1 MEFTINAI
9 EAKLVEKFFHTVREP
24 ESTCIAAGDGWEVG
38 APLAAASNRK
48 DDTKVGIGL
57 FQLDQ
62 RGHATLNSIH
72 RNLCVC
78 ILVAEL

>member
-1 MEFTINAI
+1 MGFTINAI
-9 EAKLVEKFFHTVREP
+9 EAKPVEKFFHAFREL
-24 ESTCIAAGDGWEVG
+24 ESTCIAAGDDWEVG
-38 APLAAASNRK
+38 APLATASNRK

-62 RGHATLNSIH
+62 RGHATLDSIH

-78 ILVAEL
+78 VLVAEL